1 MRTGEQIS
9 TKMILGKAAET
20 ESRSSTCMLYG
31 LRAIISEKAW
41 RISRPGD
48 SFSIAMKTNTS
59 GVTSI
64 LAAEVL
70 GVSSNELSPRRW
82 E

>member
-1 MRTGEQIS
+1 MHAYE
-9 TKMILGKAAET
+9 
-20 ESRSSTCMLYG
+20 
-31 LRAIISEKAW
+31 LRAIIISEKAR
-41 RISRPGD
+41 RISRPGH

-70 GVSSNELSPRRW
+70 GVSSNELSPPAKNDIEDSNRSNRSLSLFLRGGV
-82 E
+82 